1 MKTGTSSAVVI
12 VDDEE
17 AATAGSGLGAG
28 AAATVVVDDETE
40 DKKAKLPT
48 RATRN
53 DDGTISLPLIEDVT
67 LTIKTGSGTKSVT
80 YSELIFYRMKGIDLR
95 LIGQAPADKQT
106 IVALARATRMST
118 PRMDALF
125 DQMDGRDVTAA
136 VAVITF
142 LQE

>member
-1 MKTGTSSAVVI
+1 MKQDSTNAVVI
-12 VDDEE
+12 EDETE
-17 AATAGSGLGAG
+17 DAAS
-28 AAATVVVDDETE
+28 ATSASATTIVVDDETE
-40 DKKAKLPT
+40 DKKAKLPA
-48 RATRN
+48 RAVRK
-53 DDGTISLPLIEDVT
+53 DDGTISLPLLEEVS
-67 LTIKTGSGTKSVT
+67 LTIKTGSGTKTVT

-95 LIGQAPADKQT
+95 LIGQAPAEKQT